1 MLLEL
6 NLLFVIA
13 FAIGIAINIYMDID
27 FTIGATIIISNT
39 ITVSIFN
46 DIATTAISDDTS
58 RNTDFSY
65 CYNLIN
71 FALYFVKFNFTIT
84 QFSFFL

>member
-27 FTIGATIIISNT
+27 FTIGATIIISDT
-39 ITVSIFN
+39 ITVRISN
-46 DIATTAISDDTS
+46 DTATTAISDDTS
-58 RNTDFSY
+58 RNTDVY

-71 FALYFVKFNFTIT
+71 FALYVARFNFTIT
-84 QFSFFL
+84 QFSFFS